1 MSMSKI
7 CIGGTIWQKFESDAP
22 AAEEMLETVSY
33 AAANSSVYR
42 CAMKVVTVAVLFVIV
57 CNVKPPYDDD
67 DVDNKIII
75 GSEWVEFYILLDT

>member
-1 MSMSKI
+1 
-7 CIGGTIWQKFESDAP
+7 
-22 AAEEMLETVSY
+22 MLETVSY

-75 GSEWVEFYILLDT
+75 GSE